1 MFAKDESA
9 GSQMALWCSVEED
22 KVYMKTDNM
31 LVKPN
36 DHPLVAGCV
45 KRNMILVLSSYLK
58 EFLY

>member
-9 GSQMALWCSVEED
+9 GSQMALWCSAEEY

-45 KRNMILVLSSYLK
+45 KGI
-58 EFLY
+58 